1 MYTNFKSLRKEAR
14 AHILETLEDYE
25 GYTCDFHNEAFNT
38 DYYECY
44 TQNAID
50 RLEELGVFD
59 AIQTVK
65 EYEQDNFGMVNT
77 DFFSPCDILN
87 MLWYII
93 GEEELCSMFDECKEW
108 DEFWN
113 EEIGET
119 ETKILIAW
127 LKDNE
132 RV

>member
-1 MYTNFKSLRKEAR
+1 MYTNFESLREEAR

-25 GYTCDFHNEAFNT
+25 GYTCDLHDEAFNT

-44 TQNAID
+44 TSEAIKK
-50 RLEELGVFD
+50 LEELGTFD

-65 EYEQDNFGMVNT
+65 EYEQDNFGVVNA
-77 DFFSPCDILN
+77 DFSDPCAILN

-93 GEEELCSMFDECKEW
+93 GEEELYSMFEGCEEW

-119 ETKILIAW
+119 ETKVLIAW

-132 RV
+132 KV

>member
-1 MYTNFKSLRKEAR
+1 MFNNFKSLREEAR
-14 AHILETLEDYE
+14 AHILETLKDYE

-38 DYYECY
+38 DYYERY
-44 TQNAID
+44 TDKAID
-50 RLEELGVFD
+50 KLEELGVFN
-59 AIQTVK
+59 AIKTVK
-65 EYEQDNFGMVNT
+65 EYEQDNFGVVNT
-77 DFFSPCDILN
+77 DFSDPCDILN

-93 GEEELCSMFDECKEW
+93 GEEELYSMFEGCEEW

-119 ETKILIAW
+119 ETKVLIAW